1 MERKEIYWKDIDK
14 SFWRVDVEKEM
25 LLESGARIVRR
36 RKDEVI
42 WIKFDKEFVLYTIAK
57 MLVSLGMDLYKF
69 ISFLQENEEGIKRNM
84 FS

>member
-14 SFWRVDVEKEM
+14 SFWRVELEKEM
-25 LLESGARIVRR
+25 LLESGTKIVRR